1 MGIITKIISFLTS
14 LIISFQALCSLPVL
28 NKNFGFDVKS
38 IVFESGD
45 EMYTVMWTT
54 TKPGSGYV
62 TYTYDGKEYTVYDQV
77 GGVVRSLDTI
87 HAVRVPKKHLDNNT
101 YIYHSQY
108 VGTKQ
113 AYTAVLG
120 KTIDSE
126 PVSFAGYNGE
136 EEIKALVIAD
146 VHDDA
151 IPWKM
156 AMEHFTETPSIII
169 LDGDIASKMENEDNF
184 KNILRYAHLF
194 SDGKIPVAYARG
206 NHEPRGEYASEMLQY
221 FRTST
226 GGLYYTFNYG
236 PLWAVVLDSG
246 EDKEDGHEEYSGL
259 VNFRKYIEDETKW
272 LSDVKAPGAL
282 YQIAVVHKPSL
293 DDLDGEKW
301 IGMLGEIGIDAAISG
316 HLHRLDLHFC
326 EGTAPFYRFV
336 TGPVNGY
343 NAVAS
348 MFTFSGG
355 NIKVESLNWAG
366 ITLANESFAVSRIP
380 Q

>member
-1 MGIITKIISFLTS
+1 MGIITKIISLLTS
-14 LIISFQALCSLPVL
+14 LIISIQALCSIPALSL
-28 NKNFGFDVKS
+28 NFRFDVEPV
-38 IVFESGD
+38 VFESGD

-54 TKPGSGYV
+54 TNPGSGYI
-62 TYTYDGKEYTVYDQV
+62 TYTYDGEEYTVYDQV

-101 YIYHSQY
+101 YIYHSQH
-108 VGTKQ
+108 VKAKQ

-126 PVSFAGYNGE
+126 PVSFAGYRGE
-136 EEIKALVIAD
+136 DEINALVIAD
-146 VHDDA
+146 VHDDP

-156 AMEHFTETPSIII
+156 TMEHFGETLSILI
-169 LDGDIASKMENEDNF
+169 LDGDIASKMEKEEDF
-184 KNILRYAHLF
+184 KNILKYAHLF
-194 SDGKIPVAYARG
+194 SDGRIPVAYVRG

-272 LSDVKAPGAL
+272 LSGVKAPNAP
-282 YQIAVVHKPSL
+282 YQIALVHKPSL

-301 IGMLGEIGIDAAISG
+301 VGMLGEIGVDAAISG
-316 HLHRLDLHFC
+316 HLHRLDLHYR

-336 TGPVNGY
+336 TGPVDGY
-343 NAVAS
+343 SAVAS
-348 MFTFSGG
+348 MFTFSGSSMR
-355 NIKVESLNWAG
+355 VVSLNWAG
-366 ITLANESFAVSRIP
+366 TVLADETFAISRIP